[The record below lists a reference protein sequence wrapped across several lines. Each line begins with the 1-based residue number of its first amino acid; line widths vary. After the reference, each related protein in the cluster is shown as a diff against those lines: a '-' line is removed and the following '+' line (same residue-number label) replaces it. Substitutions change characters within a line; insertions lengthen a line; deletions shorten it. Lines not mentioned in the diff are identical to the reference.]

1 MVEEI
6 RIFRQK
12 PTVGQLMILILWRY
26 MRSHMMIRGSVVG
39 FRILKIKNSTIAVI
53 Y

>member
-1 MVEEI
+1 MSGAMQAESAMVEEI

-39 FRILKIKNSTIAVI
+39 F
-53 Y
+53 